1 MDILNILAFSGAI
14 FIFMA
19 SPGPGTFAVVAR
31 ALGSGFK
38 HAFSMSMGMVLGD
51 LIFLLMAIFGLNAVA
66 SMMGEIFI
74 VVKYIGGLYLLYLG
88 FKIFTSKPSNQSVK
102 EVKSISYLTDFTTG
116 LFICLSNPK
125 VILFYLGFLPT
136 FIDLNTLSKADI
148 FLVSALVVI
157 ILTFILSFYAYFSS
171 RARRIMK
178 KPRTQNIMNKLAGS
192 VMFGA
197 GGYLLLRD

>member
-1 MDILNILAFSGAI
+1 MDFITILAFSGAL

-51 LIFLLMAIFGLNAVA
+51 LVFLLMAIFGLSAIA

-74 VVKYIGGLYLLYLG
+74 IIKYIGGLYLLYLG
-88 FKIFTSKPSNQSVK
+88 YKIFTSKPNSENIK
-102 EVKSISYLTDFTTG
+102 EVKSVSLATDFSTG

-136 FIDLNTLSKADI
+136 FVDLHSLSNADI
-148 FLVSALVVI
+148 LLVSSLVVV
-157 ILTFILSFYAYFSS
+157 ILTLVLGFYAYFAS
-171 RARRIMK
+171 RARKVIK
-178 KPRTQNIMNKLAGS
+178 KPTTQNVMNKLAGS
-192 VMFGA
+192 VMLGA
-197 GGYLLLRD
+197 GAYLILKD